1 MAKKRSLLDQMR
13 DHPRGDW
20 SIGDIERLCREHRLD
35 LMKPTGGSHYKIS
48 CREIAYILTVPAHRP
63 IKPVYIRE
71 LVSFVDYVASGRVSA
86 KERKDD

>member
-1 MAKKRSLLDQMR
+1 
-13 DHPRGDW
+13 
-20 SIGDIERLCREHRLD
+20 
-35 LMKPTGGSHYKIS
+35 MKPTGGSHYKIS

-71 LVSFVDYVASGRVSA
+71 LVSFVDDVASGRVSA